1 MPVTIR
7 DVAEAAGV
15 SPMSVSKVLH
25 GRGKNVRV
33 SDETA
38 ALIRRIANDMQ
49 YRPNELARSFRQRRT
64 RTLGLAFEGVIE
76 LSGPVRYFTDI
87 VDGATRAAFD
97 MNYSVTL
104 CSRLTGP
111 NPTFALAEGRF
122 DGLLWCRTHADAEE
136 LNFIR
141 GANIPV
147 VFLHN
152 PAVGMPTEQTHVG
165 WDNESAVR
173 MAVEHLR
180 ELGHA
185 SVGFVVTTVN
195 ADNLE
200 AHLRRKLFQAE
211 CARLGVQSRT
221 FVWDETLQTVER
233 WWQSRPAETA
243 LIFWNDTTGIAMLH
257 FARQLGISIPS
268 ELSVVSFD
276 STYQCDFTTPRLT
289 ALRQPLADMAARAT
303 ELLIQRIENPETEPI
318 HDMFPCT
325 LDLRESTARPRHL
338 S

>member
-38 ALIRRIANDMQ
+38 ALIRRIADDLQ

-97 MNYSVTL
+97 LNYSVTL

-111 NPTFALAEGRF
+111 NPTFTLAEGRF
-122 DGLLWCRTHADAEE
+122 DGLLWCRTHADEEE

-141 GANIPV
+141 NCRIPV
-147 VFLHN
+147 VFMHN
-152 PAVGMPTEQTHVG
+152 PLCGMPTEQSHVG
-165 WDNESAVR
+165 WDNASAVR
-173 MAVEHLR
+173 MAMQHLA
-180 ELGHA
+180 ELGHK
-185 SVGFVVTTVN
+185 SVGFVVSTNN

-200 AHLRRKLFQAE
+200 ARLRRELFLAE
-211 CARLGVQSRT
+211 CQQLGIQGNA
-221 FVWDETLQTVER
+221 FIWDETLDAVR
-233 WWQSRPAETA
+233 NWWQANPAETA
-243 LIFWNDTTGIAMLH
+243 LIFWNDTSGIAMLH
-257 FARQLGISIPS
+257 FARQLGIAIPQD
-268 ELSVVSFD
+268 LSVVSFD

-289 ALRQPLADMAARAT
+289 ALRQPLTDMAKRAT
-303 ELLIQRIENPETEPI
+303 ELLIQRIENPETGPI
-318 HDMFPCT
+318 HDMFPCV
-325 LDLRESTARPRHL
+325 LDIRESTARPRL
-338 S
+338 AP